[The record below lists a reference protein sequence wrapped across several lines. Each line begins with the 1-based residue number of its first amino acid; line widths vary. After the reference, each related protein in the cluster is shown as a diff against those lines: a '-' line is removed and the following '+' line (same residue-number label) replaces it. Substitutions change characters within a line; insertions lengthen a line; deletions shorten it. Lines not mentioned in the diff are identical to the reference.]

1 MLQAND
7 KAPKF
12 EALNQQGNT
21 VKLTDFKGK
30 KLAIYFYPKDDTPG
44 CTAQACNIRD
54 NFSLLNKKGIT
65 VLGVSVDD
73 AKKHNKFIDK
83 YELPFTLLADTEKIV
98 VEAFGVWGEK
108 KFMGKTYMGTNRVT
122 FLINEKGVVEHVIE
136 KVDTKEHTAQILEI
150 WGLG

>member
-12 EALNQQGNT
+12 EALDQQGNT

-65 VLGVSVDD
+65 VIGVSVDD
-73 AKKHNKFIDK
+73 TKKHNKFIDK
-83 YELPFTLLADTEKIV
+83 YELPFTLLADTDKAV

-108 KFMGKTYMGTNRVT
+108 KFMGKTYMGTSRVT
-122 FLINEKGVVEHVIE
+122 FLINEKGVIEHVIE

-150 WGLG
+150 WGMG